1 MPCVRSL
8 PGVDATTVSVL
19 EAAGMPTIE
28 HVLACAPSELRADP
42 RVEQVRL
49 PPLTAHQR
57 YCVRRD
63 APTRIVTLP
72 SLPLPHLCHPWS
84 SCRAK
89 GFAAQRA
96 SARQHCRLTEQDS
109 AHKTAADLTALGG
122 RLWRGVRCWGGAAAG
137 GEGRAGLRVAA

>member
-28 HVLACAPSELRADP
+28 HVLAFAPSELRADP

-49 PPLTAHQR
+49 PPLARPTQR
-57 YCVRRD
+57 YCVMRD

-72 SLPLPHLCHPWS
+72 SLPLTHLCHPWS
-84 SCRAK
+84 SCRA
-89 GFAAQRA
+89 
-96 SARQHCRLTEQDS
+96 
-109 AHKTAADLTALGG
+109 
-122 RLWRGVRCWGGAAAG
+122 
-137 GEGRAGLRVAA
+137 